1 MFKYLKIGEVLALDK
16 VLLIGGGLAGFLFGG
31 LNQTVKFLKIIFS
44 VQAHMFLKKCKS
56 ECEVKRYE
64 KQIYPL
70 HSFVFYK

>member
-1 MFKYLKIGEVLALDK
+1 MAGYSAMRIAVGKLDYTAVIARYPQFKA
-16 VLLIGGGLAGFLFGG
+16 
-31 LNQTVKFLKIIFS
+31 
-44 VQAHMFLKKCKS
+44 